1 MKESLHRQSV
11 IIVCLS
17 AALALAVG
25 SACLKKS
32 NPESNAAVATAETAK
47 NAETAKIDEIL
58 QRYETAVGG
67 REAIDRIVSYHGKGS
82 FSTSASR
89 LTGSYEVW
97 GKDPDKTL
105 ATITLASIVIKK
117 GFDGTTRWVQTP
129 AGTFVDESSSGLAE
143 MERDADIYRAGK
155 IKSLYDKL
163 LLQPRARLHGVD
175 VHVIEGQPLRGPS
188 EKLFFS
194 VNDGL
199 LLRWDMVRK
208 TPKRGNVFVKVHL
221 EDYREVDGV
230 KIPFKV
236 RFAFESAD
244 IMLRIDEIKHNV
256 AIADGLFKKPGT

>member
-1 MKESLHRQSV
+1 MIEPPHRQLV
-11 IIVCLS
+11 TILCLS
-17 AALALAVG
+17 AALALVAG
-25 SACLKKS
+25 PACLKKPS
-32 NPESNAAVATAETAK
+32 TESNAATAT
-47 NAETAKIDEIL
+47 AETAKIDEIL

-67 REAIDRIVSYHGKGS
+67 REAIDRIASYHGKGS

-97 GKDPDKTL
+97 GKNPDKTL
-105 ATITLASIVIKK
+105 ATITLASVVIKK

-129 AGTFVDESSSGLAE
+129 AGTFVDESASGMAE
-143 MERDADIYRAGK
+143 IERDADIYRAGK

-163 LLQPRARLHGVD
+163 LMQPRARLHGVD
-175 VHVIEGQPLRGPS
+175 VYVIEGQPVRGPS

-208 TPKRGNVFVKVHL
+208 TAKRGNVFVKVHL

-236 RFAFESAD
+236 RFAFESFD
-244 IMLRIDEIKHNV
+244 ITLTIDELKHNV
-256 AIADGLFKKPGT
+256 EIADSLFKKPGT